1 MKASV
6 ALSFGFTVL
15 AIAGLGGPALALEPQ
30 DADVWYTPRLEKAP
44 DDVPPARQQET
55 AATLPPCLTST
66 AADGLPACH
75 LEERSRR
82 GLVVGGA
89 VLSGVPYALSVAF
102 GIALA
107 DFQGGAGGKVT
118 PTSFF
123 VPVAGPFIILA
134 EAGELVPLVLLDGL
148 AQATGVAMMI
158 AGVAWKQTMVVP
170 HTSTRAMLTPARI
183 GTSGHGLA
191 LVGVF

>member
-82 GLVVGGA
+82 
-89 VLSGVPYALSVAF
+89 